1 MTNPD
6 DRPLAQ
12 ASFGYIFVNVRDL
25 ETLVLFYRDRLGF
38 QVLFHEPNVCAF
50 LHLKSSRYPQL
61 AFYAAPDK
69 RVAAKPDWFIAINV
83 PQLEG
88 VVAQL
93 RAAGVTVGDIEQ
105 VPNGRAAML
114 QDPEGLQIEL
124 HEPE

>member
-1 MTNPD
+1 MMNPD
-6 DRPLAQ
+6 DGPLAQ

-25 ETLVLFYRDRLGF
+25 ETLVPFYRDRLGF
-38 QVLFHEPNVCAF
+38 QVLFHEPNICAF

-69 RVAAKPDWFIAINV
+69 QIAAKPDWFIAINV
-83 PQLEG
+83 PNLDT

-93 RAAGVTVGDIEQ
+93 QAAGVTVSPIGQ